1 MDPDT
6 SLLIIEILGTG
17 LLELMDSVLSEATIP
32 LSKFWGIGILELS
45 LLSFTIFSFWAMSF
59 LGSTNNSW

>member
-17 LLELMDSVLSEATIP
+17 LLELLVSVVSEATIP
-32 LSKFWGIGILELS
+32 LSKF
-45 LLSFTIFSFWAMSF
+45 
-59 LGSTNNSW
+59 